1 MPKGILINNCLINID
16 HIAIIHFQ
24 EEKKK
29 IIIITIDSGLP
40 TAITFKTK
48 EEYNKYYKLLRS
60 LFKLVIERENDWS
73 CYTLLWYR

>member
-16 HIAIIHFQ
+16 HIAIINFQ
-24 EEKKK
+24 EEEKK

-48 EEYNKYYKLLRS
+48 EEYSKYYKLLRS
-60 LFKLVIERENDWS
+60 LFKLIIEREND
-73 CYTLLWYR
+73 

>member
-16 HIAIIHFQ
+16 HIAIIHFK
-24 EEKKK
+24 EEEKK

-60 LFKLVIERENDWS
+60 LFKLVIERKND
-73 CYTLLWYR
+73 

>member
-16 HIAIIHFQ
+16 HIAIIHFK
-24 EEKKK
+24 EEEKK

-60 LFKLVIERENDWS
+60 LFKLVIEREND
-73 CYTLLWYR
+73 

>member
-1 MPKGILINNCLINID
+1 MPKGILINNCLINIA

-24 EEKKK
+24 EEKQK
-29 IIIITIDSGLP
+29 IVIITVDSGVL

-60 LFKLVIERENDWS
+60 LFKLIIEREND
-73 CYTLLWYR
+73 

>member
-1 MPKGILINNCLINID
+1 MPKGILINNYLINID
-16 HIAIIHFQ
+16 HIAMIHFI
-24 EEKKK
+24 EEDKK

-60 LFKLVIERENDWS
+60 LFKLIIEREND
-73 CYTLLWYR
+73 

>member
-16 HIAIIHFQ
+16 HIAIIHFKE
-24 EEKKK
+24 EEKI

-60 LFKLVIERENDWS
+60 LFKLVIEREND
-73 CYTLLWYR
+73 

>member
-16 HIAIIHFQ
+16 HIAIIHFK
-24 EEKKK
+24 EEEKK
-29 IIIITIDSGLP
+29 IIIITIDSGLS

-60 LFKLVIERENDWS
+60 LFKLVIERKND
-73 CYTLLWYR
+73 